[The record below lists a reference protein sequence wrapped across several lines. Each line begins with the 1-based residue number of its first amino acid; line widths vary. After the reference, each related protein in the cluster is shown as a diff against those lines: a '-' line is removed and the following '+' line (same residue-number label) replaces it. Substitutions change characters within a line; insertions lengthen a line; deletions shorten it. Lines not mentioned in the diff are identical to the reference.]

1 MLLSDYMQKLNCK
14 DSNEVRVEGLG
25 NSGSAVLVPRGCA
38 PSHRTAA
45 AGFPWNYH
53 FLAKAKYSM
62 QHIPPGVYNEN

>member
-25 NSGSAVLVPRGCA
+25 NLGSAVLVPRGCA
-38 PSHRTAA
+38 PSHRA

-53 FLAKAKYSM
+53 FLAKAKYST